1 MAAIDLR
8 ELFPVLEN
16 QDGSGAGLTKVN
28 TGQAITTVSG
38 AAPVMAFQDS
48 NGNFVWPQLDT
59 QGRIKVSENATGVL
73 LRARGQLDTGNATS
87 GYVTVTGATL
97 TLVAG
102 ATYVLASLVV
112 SCFRETAAQLIW
124 NNNGSQTI
132 LEDVL
137 LGPGQYTCQIGLP
150 NDSIVAG
157 SGTQQL
163 FVQARNT
170 TSNPSAIRAS
180 LVATQTQ

>member
-1 MAAIDLR
+1 MAAVDLR
-8 ELFPVLEN
+8 EIFPILEN

-28 TGQAITTVSG
+28 AGQAVSTVSG
-38 AAPVMAFQDS
+38 AAPVMAYQDS

-59 QGRIKVSENATGVL
+59 QGRIRVSEQGVGVI

-87 GYVTVTGATL
+87 GFVTVTGASLSL
-97 TLVAG
+97 TAG
-102 ATYVLASLVV
+102 ATYVLASMVV
-112 SCFRETAAQLIW
+112 SCFRETHAQLIW
-124 NNNGSQTI
+124 NNNGSNTI

-137 LGPGQYTCQIGLP
+137 LGPGQYTYQVGLP
-150 NDSIVAG
+150 NDEIVAG

-180 LVATQTQ
+180 L